1 MYKKVNGYFIV
12 EAVYLIPIVLLLYF
26 LVIVSGFYLYDRCVI
41 SQDGYLLAFR
51 AGHFSDSAENY
62 GEIIYADM
70 PEEIDESYIRD
81 RFSDRSKVYP
91 YLREG
96 ELKVKVQNEEVIVTV
111 SGFRRLLSVNKSVLR
126 QNPIKII
133 RDVRRKNHGSEIP

>member
-1 MYKKVNGYFIV
+1 MCKKVEGYFVV

-41 SQDGYLLAFR
+41 SQDSYLLAFR
-51 AGHFSDSAENY
+51 AGHFTDSAENY

-70 PEEIDESYIRD
+70 PEEIDESYIKD
-81 RFSDRSKVYP
+81 RFSYRLNVYP
-91 YLREG
+91 YLGAG
-96 ELKVKVQNEEVIVTV
+96 EVTANLQNEEVIVTV
-111 SGFRRLLSVNKSVLR
+111 SGFGGLLSVKKTVLR

-133 RDVRRKNHGSEIP
+133 RSVRRENHGSEIP